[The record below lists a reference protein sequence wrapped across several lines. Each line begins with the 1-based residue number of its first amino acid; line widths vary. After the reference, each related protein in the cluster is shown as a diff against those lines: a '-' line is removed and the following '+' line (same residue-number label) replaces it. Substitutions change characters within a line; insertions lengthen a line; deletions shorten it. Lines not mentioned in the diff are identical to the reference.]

1 MLGVQLADVVGNA
14 DVDERDVAPD
24 LLGGGGHQALP

>member
-1 MLGVQLADVVGNA
+1 VLGVEVADVVGNA

-24 LLGGGGHQALP
+24 LVGGGGHQALL